1 MMNIG
6 ALAFSPAGQPARRRR
21 SVVFLLCILLVSCA
35 NAPARQRAVA
45 PNLNDAALIDD
56 VEKRTFHYF
65 WDLADPH
72 TLLIPDRWPT
82 PSFSSIAA
90 VGFGLTAYGIGAERG
105 YVTREAAAE
114 RTLATLR
121 SLLSMKQGPE
131 PRGVSGYHGFYYHFL
146 DMKTGER
153 FEPGD
158 GAHIELSTID
168 TTLLVAGAL
177 FAQSYFDRDNPTEE
191 EIRRSAETL
200 YERIEWT
207 WEEVRPHAVSM
218 GWTPESG
225 FHTWDW
231 RGYNEAMIVVIL
243 ALGSATH
250 PIDPAAWA
258 TYHATDKWGTLYN
271 QQFVQFAPLFGH
283 QYSAVW
289 IDFRGIKDPVIAAHG
304 IDWFENSRRAT
315 LAQHAYAIAN
325 PDSWRD
331 YGETIWGL
339 SACDG
344 PMDATVTIDGR
355 SRAFHSYSGRGVA
368 EGDIRDDGTIA
379 PTAAISSIVFTPELS
394 IPAMR
399 AMSTRYGENLY
410 AQYGFLDAFN
420 PTLRT
425 SEKLKHGRIDPAQGW
440 FDVDYLGIDEGPIVA
455 MIENY
460 RSELVWKTMRK
471 NEHVI
476 RGLKRAGFTGGWLA
490 DK

>member
-1 MMNIG
+1 MRKPT
-6 ALAFSPAGQPARRRR
+6 ALLALG
-21 SVVFLLCILLVSCA
+21 LLLASCA
-35 NAPARQRAVA
+35 NAPVRHRAVVPTPA
-45 PNLNDAALIDD
+45 DTAMLDD
-56 VEKRTFHYF
+56 VERRSFHFF
-65 WDLADPH
+65 WDLADPN
-72 TLLIPDRWPT
+72 TQLIPDRWPT

-114 RTLATLR
+114 RTRATLQ
-121 SLLSMKQGPE
+121 SLLAMKQGPE
-131 PRGVSGYHGFYYHFL
+131 PSGVSGYHGFYYHFL
-146 DMKTGER
+146 DMKSGVR

-158 GAHIELSTID
+158 GGHIELSTID

-177 FAQSYFDRDNPTEE
+177 FAQSYFDRDNAAESD
-191 EIRRSAETL
+191 IRRDAETL
-200 YERIEWT
+200 YERVEWT

-225 FHTWDW
+225 FHTYDW
-231 RGYNEAMIVVIL
+231 RGYNEAMILVIL
-243 ALGSATH
+243 ALGSPTH
-250 PIDPAAWA
+250 PVEPSAWT
-258 TYHATDKWGTLYN
+258 TYHSTDTAGTLYG

-283 QYSAVW
+283 QYSETW
-289 IDFRGIKDPVIAAHG
+289 IDFRGITEPVIAAQG

-315 LAQHAYAIAN
+315 LAQHAYAVEN
-325 PDSWRD
+325 PGGWRD
-331 YGETIWGL
+331 YGDRIWGL

-355 SRAFHSYSGRGVA
+355 ARAFHSYTARGVA
-368 EGDIRDDGTIA
+368 MNDIRDDGTIA
-379 PTAAISSIVFTPELS
+379 PTAAASSIVFTPELS
-394 IPAMR
+394 IPAIR
-399 AMSTRYGENLY
+399 EMSTRYGSNLY

-425 SEKLKHGRIDPAQGW
+425 AEQLKHGRVDPAQGW

-471 NEHVI
+471 NAHVI
-476 RGLKRAGFTGGWLA
+476 AGLKRAGFSGGWL
-490 DK
+490 K